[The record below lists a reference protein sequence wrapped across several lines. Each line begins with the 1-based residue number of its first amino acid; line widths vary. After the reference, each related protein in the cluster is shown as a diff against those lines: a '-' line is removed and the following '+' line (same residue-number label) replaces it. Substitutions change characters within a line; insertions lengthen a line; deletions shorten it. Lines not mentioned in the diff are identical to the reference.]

1 MTNIHNGF
9 NFDNFRTIIN
19 NGYKQR
25 KGDTFYSSHRLFS
38 SNQQISFLGD
48 VEIQNVD
55 TNNINKYNT
64 RTFVEIE

>member
-1 MTNIHNGF
+1 MIVYLS
-9 NFDNFRTIIN
+9 IIN

-25 KGDTFYSSHRLFS
+25 KGHFYDTPRLFN

-55 TNNINKYNT
+55 PTNINNNNI

>member
-1 MTNIHNGF
+1 MTNILNGF

-25 KGDTFYSSHRLFS
+25 KGDFYDTHRLFS
-38 SNQQISFLGD
+38 TNQQISFLGD
-48 VEIQNVD
+48 VEIQNVNP
-55 TNNINKYNT
+55 TNINNSNT